1 MLKAYLP
8 LFVWVIVITILS
20 TMPGIQ
26 LPNFD
31 LFSVDKLAHAFMY
44 GTFVWLASWG
54 FKRNTGRKPDFKEGF
69 YIFLAAAGYG
79 VFMEWVQGTFFP
91 GRFCELDDM
100 IANTF
105 GAVVIWGILA
115 FINKNST
122 IKSNTI

>member
-8 LFVWVIVITILS
+8 TLVWVVVITIVS

-26 LPNFD
+26 LPNFN
-31 LFSVDKLAHAFMY
+31 LFSADKLAHAIMY
-44 GTFVWLASWG
+44 ATFVFLVVRD
-54 FKRNTGRKPDFKEGF
+54 FKKKNGRWPDFKEGMTF
-69 YIFLAAAGYG
+69 FLLSAGYG

-105 GAVVIWGILA
+105 GAIVAWGSVS
-115 FINKNST
+115 FFTK
-122 IKSNTI
+122 

>member
-8 LFVWVIVITILS
+8 TLSWVVVITILS

-26 LPNFD
+26 LPNFN
-31 LFSVDKLAHAFMY
+31 LFSIDKLAHAFMY
-44 GTFVWLASWG
+44 ATFVVLVVRD
-54 FKRNTGRKPDFKEGF
+54 FKKKNGRWPDFKEGMTF
-69 YIFLAAAGYG
+69 FLLSAGYG

-105 GAVVIWGILA
+105 GAIVAWGTLA
-115 FINKNST
+115 FVTK
-122 IKSNTI
+122 K